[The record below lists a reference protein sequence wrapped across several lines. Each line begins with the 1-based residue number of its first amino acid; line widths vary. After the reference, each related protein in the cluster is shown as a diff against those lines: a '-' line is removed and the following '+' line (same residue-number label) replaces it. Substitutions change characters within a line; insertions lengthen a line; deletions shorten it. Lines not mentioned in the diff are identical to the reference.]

1 MASDFAAELSEL
13 DVFVR
18 KETRLPNVTVI
29 ANPPDTTGVKC
40 HIDHGSTEADSTGS
54 FCVQSFPVTI
64 TLSAEKSQWSAV
76 MKNAVIIQA
85 EVMAQK
91 KHKWQV
97 GNIERVE
104 SASEYILRLL
114 VTIKLAYA

>member
-1 MASDFAAELSEL
+1 MVADFAAELSEL
-13 DVFVR
+13 DVFIR

-29 ANPPDTTGVKC
+29 ANQPETTGVKC
-40 HIDHGSTEADSTGS
+40 HIDHGSTEADTTGS
-54 FCVQSFPVTI
+54 FALQSFPVTI
-64 TLSAEKSQWSAV
+64 KLSCDKSQWSAV

-85 EVMAQK
+85 EVLKQK
-91 KHKWQV
+91 KHKWQI

-104 SASEYILRLL
+104 SDSEYILRLL